1 MARHIGF
8 GRSRRFGSILGGLL
22 LAELGLLQFF
32 KMHFGIEWPEMWSL
46 FLLVP
51 GVALVIMG
59 LFNRYPA
66 RDSHP
71 DRR

>member
-32 KMHFGIEWPEMWSL
+32 KMHLGIEWPEMWPL

-51 GVALVIMG
+51 GLALVLTG
-59 LFNRYPA
+59 LFNHYPA
-66 RDSHP
+66 RDSYP
-71 DRR
+71 D